1 MLLQM
6 GGRERWGRDFAVVI
20 KDLQIGRLSWIIQMV
35 PKYHYMYFN
44 KKGAEKD
51 LSIEEKATWLQ
62 K

>member
-51 LSIEEKATWLQ
+51 LSIEEKAT
-62 K
+62 